1 MQCHPNLRVAL
12 ETTNPRAVTGTWI
25 EDDHGSGF
33 GAFTVHRHGSAV
45 TCDTQQRVIRR
56 VLEPAR
62 IENSFVVEGEQRWQ
76 PRLLVGEHV
85 IGALALRVEE
95 QDAALEEI
103 DLIPRHLLDRCG
115 GGAEARRRMCDSL
128 LRLRYHG
135 R

>member
-1 MQCHPNLRVAL
+1 MQDIRKCLSRARFGIEHDEVRGMAFMQCHPNLRVAL

-76 PRLLVGEHV
+76 PR
-85 IGALALRVEE
+85 
-95 QDAALEEI
+95 
-103 DLIPRHLLDRCG
+103 
-115 GGAEARRRMCDSL
+115 
-128 LRLRYHG
+128 
-135 R
+135 